1 MTDEQRR
8 QMRDIENRAQPFF
21 QKLVRVEDRICDLRE
36 RLFDALD
43 EKKKIE
49 AQLSILSDEKDE
61 LWAEFFA
68 TKKTRKAVDSIT
80 VAVYNSS
87 V

>member
-8 QMRDIENRAQPFF
+8 RQQDIENRAQPFF
-21 QKLVRVEDRICDLRE
+21 RELVRVEDRIRDLRE

-49 AQLSILSDEKDE
+49 AQLAILSDEKDK
-61 LWAEFFA
+61 LWEEVFAE
-68 TKKTRKAVDSIT
+68 V
-80 VAVYNSS
+80 
-87 V
+87 